1 MMITME
7 PDERL
12 ERIRRARAR
21 LDRARAA
28 LYAEIREGLADGE
41 KLPKSER
48 RKLGPTAVGKAADF
62 SREYVAQIRDG
73 KKQ

>member
-21 LDRARAA
+21 FDRARAA
-28 LYAEIREGLADGE
+28 LYAEIREGLADGD
-41 KLPKSER
+41 KLPKGEK
-48 RKLGPTAVGKAADF
+48 RKLGPVAVGKAADF
-62 SREYVAQIRDG
+62 SREYIAQIRDG

>member
-28 LYAEIREGLADGE
+28 LYAEIREGLAEGALLPRGE
-41 KLPKSER
+41 Q
-48 RKLGPTAVGKAADF
+48 RKLGPVAIGKAADF
-62 SREYVAQIRDG
+62 SREYIAQIRDG
-73 KKQ
+73 TKQ